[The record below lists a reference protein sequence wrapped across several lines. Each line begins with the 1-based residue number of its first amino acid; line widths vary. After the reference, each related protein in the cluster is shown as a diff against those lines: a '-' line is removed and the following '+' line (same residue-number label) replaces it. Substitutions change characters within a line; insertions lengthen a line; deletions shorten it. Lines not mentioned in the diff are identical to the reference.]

1 MTNSDGSNLAADAK
15 AGLVYYPI
23 VSLFQ
28 QVDFFLKGNL
38 KGCSTNTYA
47 YRDMLDVLLGYDQGA
62 KNSYL
67 TIELY
72 SKDIVMK
79 MDLVTVDGA
88 NGGLKARSRY
98 IKENKLVEVSGLL
111 HCDLVNSDCLL
122 LKGLPLKIVLYQ
134 QRDIFILMADDA
146 SKDCRVCITGA
157 QLCTRYANL
166 SDEKYRNIQQS

>member
-1 MTNSDGSNLAADAK
+1 MANSDGSNLAADAK

-62 KNSYL
+62 KTSYL
-67 TIELY
+67 VMELY
-72 SKDIVMK
+72 IVTK
-79 MDLVTVDGA
+79 MDLVAVDGA
-88 NGGLKARSRY
+88 NGGLKARSQY
-98 IKENKLVEVSGLL
+98 IKENKLVKVSGLL
-111 HCDLVNSDCLL
+111 HGDLVNSDCLL
-122 LKGLPLKIVLYQ
+122 LNGLPLKIVLYR

-146 SKDCRVCITGA
+146 SKDCRVCITEA

-166 SDEKYRNIQQS
+166 SDEKYRNIQ